1 MDKIRVFLVDDH
13 FIVCEGLQRMLE
25 QEEDIRVVGE
35 AHSGEEAIP
44 ALAHTT
50 VDVVLL
56 DIRMSGMDGIE
67 TLIGLK
73 SQSPDL
79 KVIMLTSHGDEYLA
93 AAIEAGANGY
103 LLKRANREEMV
114 KAIREAA
121 RGGAPL
127 DSQVTPA
134 LLRRLRDPVQS
145 SGAPLSPR
153 ETEVLELAAQGLG
166 NAAIAHDLVVSQTTV
181 KNHMTSIMQK
191 LNANDRT
198 HAVTIALGRRWIS
211 IPSEQTSGST
221 NDYYDTRAESRIN
234 R

>member
-1 MDKIRVFLVDDH
+1 MDESRVFLVDDH
-13 FIVCEGLQRMLE
+13 FVVCEGLQRMLE

-35 AHSGEEAIP
+35 AHSGEQAIR

-50 VDVVLL
+50 ADLVLL
-56 DIRMSGMDGIE
+56 DVRMSGMDGIE
-67 TLIGLK
+67 TLRGLK

-79 KVIMLTSHGDEYLA
+79 KVIMLTSYGDEYLA
-93 AAIEAGANGY
+93 SAIEAGANGY

-114 KAIREAA
+114 KAIREAV

-127 DSQVTPA
+127 DSQVTPG
-134 LLRRLRDPVQS
+134 LLRWLRDPLQS
-145 SGAPLSPR
+145 SGSPLSPR
-153 ETEVLELAAQGLG
+153 ESEVIELAAQGLG
-166 NAAIAHDLVVSQTTV
+166 NAAIAHDLVVTQTTV

-211 IPSEQTSGST
+211 NPSE
-221 NDYYDTRAESRIN
+221 
-234 R
+234 